1 MCPYKEKNFY
11 NMIPDE
17 ILERKKIMKPLIF
30 TLNYWP
36 RRSEEVNNDNNAKHS
51 NINMKYNSKCDTR
64 SSII

>member
-1 MCPYKEKNFY
+1 
-11 NMIPDE
+11 MISDE